1 MKFEMVTIF
10 AFAAALV
17 FTFVIIRLYHR
28 YALKEYSLS
37 GSLVKLNALQRMAYE
52 TISGEITS
60 VRKDPVDNILYVHTR
75 NKYGPGYIQYNVYAN
90 GRVTKPYGENVA
102 KSQCLNGTV
111 FTFDASPR

>member
-1 MKFEMVTIF
+1 MVTIF

-17 FTFVIIRLYHR
+17 FILVVVRVYHR
-28 YALKEYSLS
+28 YALKEYNLN
-37 GSLVKLNALQRMAYE
+37 GTIVKINFLQLVAYE

-75 NKYGPGYIQYNVYAN
+75 NKYGPGYIQYNIYAN
-90 GRVTKPYGENVA
+90 GKVSKPYGENVA